1 MSNLRDAYCSNI
13 EVLYKNVA
21 YKPTVSIA
29 PEGPVM
35 DTFMPLL
42 STQPFTSAN
51 KFSLTY
57 ISQKPL

>member
-13 EVLYKNVA
+13 EVLYKDVA
-21 YKPTVSIA
+21 YKPTVFIA
-29 PEGPVM
+29 PEGPVT
-35 DTFMPLL
+35 DKFMPLL

-51 KFSLTY
+51 KFSSSN